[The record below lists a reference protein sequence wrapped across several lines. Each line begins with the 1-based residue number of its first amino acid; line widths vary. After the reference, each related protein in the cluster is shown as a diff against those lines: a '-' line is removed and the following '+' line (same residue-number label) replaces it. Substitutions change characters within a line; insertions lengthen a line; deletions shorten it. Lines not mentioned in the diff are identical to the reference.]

1 MLETSHWIE
10 GKDRVLPEVQGSR
23 FLPLLQFF
31 LRYPIFLLVFGPPEF
46 KASVTGVET
55 SQAHFDLWN
64 VLQVGWLTIV
74 AVRAIGRLSTARSVL
89 IPKQSRSILRLF
101 LFLGLVFLASV
112 AYSPGRVISLE
123 FVIIYSL
130 TMICM
135 VEFVADAY
143 RNPPNWLQCIFQ
155 LRFTSLLLLVAVVL
169 TIPFAPTL
177 VMFVFPGVGIRLLG
191 GSVAPMGVCPSIVAI
206 VSAYTFL
213 NSLESRVRSALF
225 FLVGLAGTLVTQ
237 ARGAELSLFLVLAV
251 LVLSWARTNR
261 KTAYMLVSI
270 SMAAILLAGATIG
283 TIGGDRIWKRFNRG
297 EDTEG
302 IVTASGRT
310 VIWTEIIEDCLTHP
324 QGLGYIAGIR
334 QTHRVGSA
342 TSMHDLLHRN
352 GGVDNSFIEI
362 LGSAGW
368 LALALYLIILAKTI
382 VLGMR
387 SLKKLVYLSPSSAI
401 EFRHSLHCAL
411 LLLMFCLAE
420 GMESSG
426 FATPLQE
433 PFYLQIVL
441 IAMILGASGS
451 VLIEFRPR
459 HPSLAR

>member
-1 MLETSHWIE
+1 M
-10 GKDRVLPEVQGSR
+10 
-23 FLPLLQFF
+23 
-31 LRYPIFLLVFGPPEF
+31 
-46 KASVTGVET
+46 
-55 SQAHFDLWN
+55 
-64 VLQVGWLTIV
+64 
-74 AVRAIGRLSTARSVL
+74 
-89 IPKQSRSILRLF
+89 
-101 LFLGLVFLASV
+101 
-112 AYSPGRVISLE
+112 
-123 FVIIYSL
+123 
-130 TMICM
+130 
-135 VEFVADAY
+135 
-143 RNPPNWLQCIFQ
+143 
-155 LRFTSLLLLVAVVL
+155 
-169 TIPFAPTL
+169 
-177 VMFVFPGVGIRLLG
+177 
-191 GSVAPMGVCPSIVAI
+191 
-206 VSAYTFL
+206 
-213 NSLESRVRSALF
+213 
-225 FLVGLAGTLVTQ
+225 
-237 ARGAELSLFLVLAV
+237 
-251 LVLSWARTNR
+251 
-261 KTAYMLVSI
+261 
-270 SMAAILLAGATIG
+270 
-283 TIGGDRIWKRFNRG
+283 WKRFNRG